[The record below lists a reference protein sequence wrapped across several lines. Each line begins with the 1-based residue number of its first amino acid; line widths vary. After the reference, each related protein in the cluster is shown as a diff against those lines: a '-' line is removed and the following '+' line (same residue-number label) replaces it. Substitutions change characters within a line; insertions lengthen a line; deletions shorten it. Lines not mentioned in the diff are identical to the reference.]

1 MIDILSSGIKSNDN
15 AQIIR
20 YIILNDKLWCSMNI
34 ETNLTKWAV
43 KIGNRLRT
51 RRKEVGLSLTD
62 LSRLSGSTASTLS
75 HIERGTRDVKLSTLV
90 ALADALR
97 VDLADLV
104 APQEREAG
112 TDTHSIIDGYD
123 LDDDA

>member
-1 MIDILSSGIKSNDN
+1 MDWNLSLRIKSDDIN
-15 AQIIR
+15 QLGC
-20 YIILNDKLWCSMNI
+20 YIIPNDKLRCSMNV

-51 RRKEVGLSLTD
+51 RRKEVELSLTE

-104 APQEREAG
+104 APQERQAG
-112 TDTHSIIDGYD
+112 TDIHSIIDGYD
-123 LDDDA
+123 LDDD

>member
-1 MIDILSSGIKSNDN
+1 
-15 AQIIR
+15 
-20 YIILNDKLWCSMNI
+20 MNL
-34 ETNLTKWAV
+34 ETNLTKWAA
-43 KIGNRLRT
+43 KIGKRLRT
-51 RRKEVGLSLTD
+51 RRREVGLSLTD

-97 VDLADLV
+97 IDLADLV
-104 APQEREAG
+104 APQGREASS
-112 TDTHSIIDGYD
+112 DTHSSIDGYD